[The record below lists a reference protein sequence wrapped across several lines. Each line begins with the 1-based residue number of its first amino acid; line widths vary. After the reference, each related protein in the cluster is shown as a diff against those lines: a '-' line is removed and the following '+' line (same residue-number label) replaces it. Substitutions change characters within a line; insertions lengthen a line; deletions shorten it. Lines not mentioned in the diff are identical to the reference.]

1 MKLTAREV
9 GVIADELRQGFEMGA
24 LRKPSLEAVLFNQAI
39 TAYNAVARGQGRTK
53 YGLTF

>member
-24 LRKPSLEAVLFNQAI
+24 LRKPPREAVLFNQ
-39 TAYNAVARGQGRTK
+39 TVAYNAVARGQGRTK
-53 YGLTF
+53 YVLTF